1 MEFVNIEEN
10 EQVREILKSNDNN
23 LNKLINLR
31 NLIFSNFNLFVK
43 YQCKL
48 NKINDLRDEIKT
60 SYEDIKNLKKI
71 PYSFNSDGFEKVFNL
86 QKIIKHF
93 HNYENYS
100 KGNDVKI
107 YKDEIPPLDIKT
119 FENIQRQISERD
131 NKIDEIYRK
140 INIDKNI
147 LKCKEYNFIIFLD
160 EKLDDYI
167 NKIKKL
173 NDGIIPRFIEKDTEL
188 DKIIDDLNYMAFVYK
203 SNNV

>member
-86 QKIIKHF
+86 LVEF
-93 HNYENYS
+93 GSYLHN
-100 KGNDVKI
+100 
-107 YKDEIPPLDIKT
+107 EI
-119 FENIQRQISERD
+119 
-131 NKIDEIYRK
+131 
-140 INIDKNI
+140 
-147 LKCKEYNFIIFLD
+147 
-160 EKLDDYI
+160 
-167 NKIKKL
+167 
-173 NDGIIPRFIEKDTEL
+173 
-188 DKIIDDLNYMAFVYK
+188 
-203 SNNV
+203 